1 MAKSRKSR
9 KKQARKVDLTA
20 GLEAIHHHAAGIDVG
35 NAEHYVA
42 VPVGRD
48 PHPVQ
53 TFGSF
58 TADLHR
64 LAQWLKAC
72 RIETVVM
79 QATGV
84 YWVALYEVLESYG
97 FQVNVVNARY
107 TKTLPGRKTDVQ
119 ECQWLQKLHT
129 FGLLNNSFRPPD
141 EIRVLRCYLR
151 QRENLVQQAGT
162 CIQQMQKVL
171 TEMNVQLANVISD
184 LSGMTGMAILQAML
198 DGERNPHKLAA
209 LADPHIQASQK
220 EIAQSLEGHWRE
232 ELLFV
237 LRQIHEL
244 YFTYLQSIGEC
255 DQRIEAHLKTMEA
268 KVDVVTQPLP
278 EARRKNRLPNRKHI
292 PQFDLRGEL
301 YRITGTDLTRIDGI
315 NVQTAQVVISEV
327 GVDMTRWPTEHHFSS
342 WLGLAPNNQV
352 TGGKVIR
359 RGTRKVLNRAATALR
374 VAAQALQRSKSCLGA
389 KYRRLRAKLGA
400 PKAITAMAH
409 HLARLI
415 YRLLRFGTQYHD
427 KGMEHYERKY
437 RETEMKWLQKQAARL
452 NMQLIPTE
460 ALVK

>member
-1 MAKSRKSR
+1 MPKSRKSKKKLFR
-9 KKQARKVDLTA
+9 KTDCTD
-20 GLEAIHHHAAGIDVG
+20 GLEAIHYHAAGIDVG
-35 NAEHYVA
+35 SAEHYVA

-84 YWVALYEVLESYG
+84 YWIALYEVLESYG
-97 FQVNVVNARY
+97 MQVHVVNAHY

-129 FGLLNNSFRPPD
+129 FGLLNNSFRPPE

-184 LSGMTGMAILQAML
+184 LSGATGLAILQAIL
-198 DGERNPHKLAA
+198 DGERNPDRLAA
-209 LADPHIQASQK
+209 LADSHIQASRK

-237 LRQIHEL
+237 LRQIHAL
-244 YFTYLQSIGEC
+244 YFIHLQSIREC
-255 DQRIEAHLKTMEA
+255 DQRIEAHLKTLEG
-268 KVDVVTQPLP
+268 KVDLAAQPLP
-278 EARRKNRLPNRKHI
+278 AARPKNRLPKRKHI
-292 PQFDLRGEL
+292 PQFDLRREL
-301 YRITGTDLTRIDGI
+301 YRIAGVDLTQIDGL
-315 NVQTAQVVISEV
+315 NVQTVQVVISEV
-327 GVDMTRWPTEHHFSS
+327 GVDMLRWPTEHHFSS
-342 WLGLAPNNQV
+342 WLGLSPNNQV
-352 TGGKVIR
+352 TGGKIIK
-359 RGTRKVLNRAATALR
+359 RGTKKVLNRASNALR
-374 VAAQALQRSKSCLGA
+374 VAAQSLHHSKSALGA

-409 HLARLI
+409 HLARLV
-415 YRLLRFGTQYHD
+415 YRMVRFGGDYHD
-427 KGMEHYERKY
+427 KGMEHYERRY
-437 RETEMKWLQKQAARL
+437 REIQMKWLQKQAAAL
-452 NMQLIPTE
+452 NMQLVSTV
-460 ALVK
+460 AVTK